1 MRSITRNLVSS
12 LDKCDSE
19 QVTSPAS
26 SGKSIVLIYKILF
39 KQLGVSTIRII
50 VGPKDIKG
58 KRTKNAGVLKKC
70 SNSMKKIFQCNDSYR
85 GIMLLSIPGKVLSKI
100 ILNRMK
106 KYCR

>member
-26 SGKSIVLIYKILF
+26 PVKSIVLIYKILF

-58 KRTKNAGVLKKC
+58 KKDKKRR
-70 SNSMKKIFQCNDSYR
+70 SFKKMFQFYEENLP
-85 GIMLLSIPGKVLSKI
+85 MQ
-100 ILNRMK
+100 
-106 KYCR
+106 